1 MELLSITQVMEM
13 LGVSRSTVERMVRQ
27 GRLPRPIKLG
37 PGQGSS
43 IRFEK
48 AKVEAALAAM
58 QTGVK

>member
-37 PGQGSS
+37 PAQGSS